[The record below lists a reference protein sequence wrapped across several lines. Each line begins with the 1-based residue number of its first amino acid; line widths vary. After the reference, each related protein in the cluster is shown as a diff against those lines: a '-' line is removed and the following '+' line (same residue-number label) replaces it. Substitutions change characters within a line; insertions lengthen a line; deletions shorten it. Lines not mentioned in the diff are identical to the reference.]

1 MRAETNNVIYS
12 QLMFSCLIDYFGQK
26 MVKKNVDLFH
36 PSEERNQKLLTVN
49 KLTYILL

>member
-26 MVKKNVDLFH
+26 MVKKKCRSVSSFRGKKPEIIN
-36 PSEERNQKLLTVN
+36 S
-49 KLTYILL
+49 